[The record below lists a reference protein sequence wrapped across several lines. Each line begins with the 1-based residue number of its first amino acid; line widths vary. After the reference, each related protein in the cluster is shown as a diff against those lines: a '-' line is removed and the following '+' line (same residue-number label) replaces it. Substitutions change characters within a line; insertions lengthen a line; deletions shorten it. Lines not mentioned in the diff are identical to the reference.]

1 MIVIIAMVAFNSASG
16 TSAAMLVSKDG
27 SGCDGDR
34 ALGTM
39 QDARRGAGAAAL
51 ASADD
56 RDRPGMRGE
65 TDDDR
70 STCGLYI

>member
-1 MIVIIAMVAFNSASG
+1 MIVIISMVVFNSASG

-39 QDARRGAGAAAL
+39 KDARRGGGGGQL
-51 ASADD
+51 
-56 RDRPGMRGE
+56 RCRPLMTGIGP
-65 TDDDR
+65 
-70 STCGLYI
+70 G